1 MKSVH
6 SVFTQCNDSAVHRGT
21 LISWIFF
28 YAQTYR
34 LPAEDNFD
42 KKLIN
47 KK

>member
-1 MKSVH
+1 MTLQ
-6 SVFTQCNDSAVHRGT
+6 FIRET